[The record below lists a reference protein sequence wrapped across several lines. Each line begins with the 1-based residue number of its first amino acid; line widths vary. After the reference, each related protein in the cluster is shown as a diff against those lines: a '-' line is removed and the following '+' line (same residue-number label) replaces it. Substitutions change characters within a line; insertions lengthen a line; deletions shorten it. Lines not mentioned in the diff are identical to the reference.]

1 MAERTW
7 HSVSEDRKGGRIL
20 NQLFLAALQ
29 GATEFL
35 PVSSSGHLLLFSNL
49 LQVNIDLQMVVMLHA
64 GSLLAIVLLVY
75 RGIFR
80 ALKNWRILINLLIST
95 LPAMLVGLLFEEQ
108 VESVFSSLSFLPF
121 FFIVTA
127 VFLLLASLKDG
138 DRSLDQMSPK
148 HALLIGLFQA
158 IAVLPGV
165 SRSGMVLS
173 AALLLDYRREESV
186 TYTFLMAIPVLL
198 GASLLKLGEASLA
211 MNLAFL
217 VSFLSSLLALVVL
230 KKVVLVRK
238 LRWFAY
244 YCLFIAFLSFLLG

>member
-1 MAERTW
+1 
-7 HSVSEDRKGGRIL
+7 
-20 NQLFLAALQ
+20 
-29 GATEFL
+29 
-35 PVSSSGHLLLFSNL
+35 
-49 LQVNIDLQMVVMLHA
+49 MLHA

-121 FFIVTA
+121 FFTITA

-211 MNLAFL
+211 MNPAFL